1 MTASLTILLVDA
13 DGDRADALEQML
25 RSGGYGDIHKVL
37 GGPALADEVIRL
49 RPDVVIVDMGLPER
63 DILESLRQTTA
74 RAPRPIILCSDEN
87 DPAFIEQ
94 AISAGVSS
102 YHVGGVSGD
111 AIKPIM
117 TAAIALFRRHQRSED
132 ERQTA
137 VASLEE
143 RRTIEKAKAA
153 LIRERGLSEPEAYRW
168 LRSKAMKESRK
179 LAAVAAE
186 FVGKRES

>member
-13 DGDRADALEQML
+13 DGDRAGELEQML
-25 RSGGYGDIHKVL
+25 RSGGYGNIHRML
-37 GGPALADEVIRL
+37 GGPALADEVVRL

-63 DILESLRQTTA
+63 DILESLRETTA

-87 DPAFIEQ
+87 DPDFIEQ

-102 YHVGGVSGD
+102 YHVGDVHGD
-111 AIKPIM
+111 SIRPIM

-132 ERQTA
+132 ERQIA

-143 RRTIEKAKAA
+143 RRTIEKAKAV
-153 LIRERGLSEPEAYRW
+153 LIRERGMSEPEAYRW

-186 FVGKRES
+186 FVGKREP